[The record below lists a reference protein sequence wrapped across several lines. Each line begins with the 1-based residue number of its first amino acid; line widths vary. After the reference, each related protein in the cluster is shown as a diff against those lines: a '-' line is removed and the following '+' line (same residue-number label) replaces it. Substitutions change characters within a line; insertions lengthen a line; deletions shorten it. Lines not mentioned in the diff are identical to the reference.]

1 MITILFIR
9 PLTLA
14 YEGGSVAA
22 RSTEK
27 FGRLRRT
34 KYMTLAGSTL
44 VVGSSTLLYINALL
58 NLALGGVWWE
68 NPWLNVVVFGMNM
81 DSILN
86 GIGMLVVS
94 FANSKCT
101 LLNKARAF
109 TMGGHKIA
117 AGLPNDPSPLH
128 IGLSSSSPIELPS
141 PLHIGLSSSSP
152 IELSSSSSPRQT
164 ITTTGSASSSNAY
177 DGAYEHAVVVLQ
189 NPMPLSSGQ

>member
-128 IGLSSSSPIELPS
+128 IGLSSSSPIEL
-141 PLHIGLSSSSP
+141 
-152 IELSSSSSPRQT
+152 SSSSSPRQT
-164 ITTTGSASSSNAY
+164 INTTGSASSSNAY